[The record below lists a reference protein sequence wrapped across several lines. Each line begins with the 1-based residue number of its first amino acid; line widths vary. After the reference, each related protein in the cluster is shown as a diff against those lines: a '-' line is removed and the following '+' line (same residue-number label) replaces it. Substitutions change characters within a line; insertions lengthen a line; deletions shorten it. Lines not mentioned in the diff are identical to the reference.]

1 MHASMLLE
9 ILIILLLLAL
19 NGVFAMAEIA
29 VVSARNARL
38 QQHAEEGDAGAQAA
52 LELKANPNNF
62 LSSVQIGITLIG
74 ILAGA
79 FGGATLADELARV
92 LVFLPIPQAWTE
104 TLSVGLV
111 VVVITYLSLVIG
123 ELAPKRL
130 ALNDPERIAALVSRP
145 MRLLAQITR
154 PVVFILAR
162 STDLVVRLLGS
173 QASGEQPVTKEE
185 IQIMIEQG
193 TQVGVFEPIEEQIV
207 DKIFQLDELPI
218 SVLTTPRPDVL
229 WLDINDSPA
238 IIQEKVL
245 ACPHTRIPVAR
256 DSLDDVL
263 GLVHVNDLLTQCLNG
278 DPIDLGA
285 AMHSPL
291 YLPGTTPVYIALER
305 FKEHRSQ
312 VALVIDEYGGLKGL
326 VTGDDILEAIVGE
339 IQEFDEVAE
348 PQIVHRPDGSWLVD
362 GLYAFDELQER
373 FDIADVPQIEER
385 YYRTLGGFVMACLGR
400 VPTAGDHFTWD
411 NLRFEIVDMDGRRV
425 DKVLLTPLDEPDE
438 HTT

>member
-1 MHASMLLE
+1 MHASILLE

-19 NGVFAMAEIA
+19 NGLFAMAEIA

-79 FGGATLADELARV
+79 FGGATLADELAG
-92 LVFLPIPQAWTE
+92 LLAFLPLPPAWIE

-111 VVVITYLSLVIG
+111 VVGITYLSLVIG

-130 ALNDPERIAALVSRP
+130 ALNDPERIAALVARP
-145 MRLLAQITR
+145 MRLLARLTR
-154 PVVFILAR
+154 PLVVILAR
-162 STDLVVRLLGS
+162 STDFVVRLLGS
-173 QASGEQPVTKEE
+173 QSSGDQPVTKEE

-193 TQVGVFEPIEEQIV
+193 TEIGVFEPIEEQIV
-207 DKIFQLDELPI
+207 DKIFELDELPI

-229 WLDINDSPA
+229 WLDVTDPPA
-238 IIQEKVL
+238 VIREKVL
-245 ACPHTRIPVAR
+245 ACAHTRIPVAR
-256 DSLDDVL
+256 ESLDDVL
-263 GLVHVNDLLTQCLNG
+263 GLVHVNDLLTQCLNEE
-278 DPIDLGA
+278 PIDLQA
-285 AMHSPL
+285 AMHPPL
-291 YLPGTTPVYIALER
+291 YLPGTTPVYKALER

-326 VTGDDILEAIVGE
+326 VTGDDILEALVGE
-339 IQEFDEVAE
+339 IQELDEAAE
-348 PQIVHRPDGSWLVD
+348 PQIVRRSDGSWLVD

-373 FDIADVPQIEER
+373 FDIEDMPEIEER
-385 YYRTLGGFVMACLGR
+385 YYRTVGGFVMAYLGR
-400 VPTAGDHFTWD
+400 VPTAGDYFARGD
-411 NLRFEIVDMDGRRV
+411 LRFEIVDMDGRRV
-425 DKVLLTPLDEPDE
+425 DKILLTVQEESED
-438 HTT
+438 

>member
-1 MHASMLLE
+1 MLLE

-29 VVSARNARL
+29 VISARSARL
-38 QQHAEEGDAGAQAA
+38 QQHAEEDDAGAQAA

-79 FGGATLADELARV
+79 FGGATLADELAGV
-92 LVFLPIPQAWTE
+92 LAFLPIPESWTQ
-104 TLSVGLV
+104 TMSVGLV
-111 VVVITYLSLVIG
+111 VVAITYLSLVIG

-145 MRLLAQITR
+145 MRLLAQLTR

-162 STDLVVRLLGS
+162 STDLVVCLLGS
-173 QASGEQPVTKEE
+173 RASGEQPVTKEE

-229 WLDINDSPA
+229 WLDITDPPA
-238 IIQEKVL
+238 IVREKVM

-263 GLVHVNDLLTQCLNG
+263 GLVHVNDLLTQCLN
-278 DPIDLGA
+278 DEPIDLGA
-285 AMHSPL
+285 AMHPPL

-339 IQEFDEVAE
+339 IQEFDEAAE
-348 PQIVHRPDGSWLVD
+348 PQIVRRPDGSWLVD

-373 FDIADVPQIEER
+373 FDIADVPEIEER

-400 VPTAGDHFTWD
+400 VPTAGDHFTWGD
-411 NLRFEIVDMDGRRV
+411 LRFEIVDMDGRRV
-425 DKVLLTPLDEPDE
+425 DKILLTTLDEPDE